1 MQLTIMMSDR
11 ANDIGSLDS
20 ACSGMTCD
28 AKRIVCVALGN
39 LIGFP
44 DAFCDVPLGLSYRN
58 FEEDSKPCD
67 KLFSHD
73 AHKGGIPGRTP
84 LACGILQGDYA
95 FGNLLVAAGT
105 KSAEHIRRVA
115 SGFSA
120 LQVVCFQLYTVTV
133 GAAVLAGVIV
143 PPEHILTH
151 IVESKH
157 LTLLIVLSLRDR
169 LTIKHCFDELQVK
182 FRGFHHDICDREDT
196 HDPQDGC
203 DMLLDL
209 YLYGGCKPALVLGMG
224 AVIKPGLAVSGFSV
238 PPGSAKFSPCGEIID
253 HIAARFTSAAK
264 SSSLSVDAESPI
276 VLLPA
281 STPRVMGWV

>member
-1 MQLTIMMSDR
+1 MLITNAVLDPLTINGAQEEGAAGSSPPNEAFCPLIANLIVQSKSFYISGSLISLADAAFQDRCSMQLTIMMSDR

-105 KSAEHIRRVA
+105 KSAEHIRCVA

-133 GAAVLAGVIV
+133 GAAVRQIRAYVRRCLR
-143 PPEHILTH
+143 IL
-151 IVESKH
+151 
-157 LTLLIVLSLRDR
+157 
-169 LTIKHCFDELQVK
+169 
-182 FRGFHHDICDREDT
+182 G
-196 HDPQDGC
+196 
-203 DMLLDL
+203 
-209 YLYGGCKPALVLGMG
+209 
-224 AVIKPGLAVSGFSV
+224 
-238 PPGSAKFSPCGEIID
+238 
-253 HIAARFTSAAK
+253 
-264 SSSLSVDAESPI
+264 
-276 VLLPA
+276 
-281 STPRVMGWV
+281 